1 MGGGR
6 NRLSRKRRKQI
17 LNRGISA
24 DLNFEENC
32 TVDHGAKMHI
42 LLVISSIFF
51 LIPGLYALM
60 YGVNHLALL
69 SCITT
74 LISINYWRDAV
85 DGWRRHA
92 DLVIAK
98 LSFCI
103 YFITGVVHIRDWHIL
118 LVGWPNTFLML
129 GAYYLSNILWQQQS
143 AYWIYCHMAF
153 HLFVSIGQLIVVH
166 GSYILHM

>member
-1 MGGGR
+1 MGGRGK
-6 NRLSRKRRKQI
+6 LSMRRRRKQTS
-17 LNRGISA
+17 GDGSTA
-24 DLNFEENC
+24 DLDFEQHC
-32 TVDHGAKMHI
+32 TVEHGVKMHI

-51 LIPGLYALM
+51 LIPGIYALM
-60 YGVNHLALL
+60 SGVNHLALL
-69 SCITT
+69 SCVTT
-74 LISINYWRDAV
+74 IISINYWRDAV

-103 YFITGVVHIRDWHIL
+103 YFITGVVHIRDLHIL

-129 GAYYLSNILWQQQS
+129 GAYYLSNVLWQKQS

-153 HLFVSIGQLIVVH
+153 HFFVSVGQLIVVH
-166 GSYILHM
+166 GSYVVHL